1 MISTLRVRFGG
12 LGITLVSRTVRA
24 ISGAG
29 VSVADGVGKTDADG
43 AEPSELCGV
52 VEAVGEQLT
61 STAANIAH
69 ATWARHGPRD
79 EQMPFTAPTWS
90 ADPVAAASAESHE
103 SHGQWTRLD
112 GTA

>member
-1 MISTLRVRFGG
+1 MISTLRVRVGG
-12 LGITLVSRTVRA
+12 LGITSVSRTVSPV
-24 ISGAG
+24 SGAG
-29 VSVADGVGKTDADG
+29 DSVGDAVGTVEADG
-43 AEPSELCGV
+43 AGLSEACGV
-52 VEAVGEQLT
+52 VEGVGEQLT